1 MLRGKNQNQEMPDTQ
16 NCSHSDFPK
25 LPAKLKP
32 FIKASAE
39 YLGLEKQGD
48 GD

>member
-1 MLRGKNQNQEMPDTQ
+1 MLRGKNQNQEMPDTR
-16 NCSHSDFPK
+16 NCPNSEFPN
-25 LPAKLKP
+25 LPAALKP

-39 YLGLEKQGD
+39 YLGLEKQDD